1 MDTPVHAH
9 PSDGSY
15 YPVCARCRIE
25 RAAPELLSAA
35 KLTVVWYDNYI
46 ADKTGN
52 ILDEI
57 PELRAAIAKAE
68 PIA

>member
-1 MDTPVHAH
+1 MATPVHAH

-15 YPVCARCRIE
+15 YPDCPRCIIQ

-35 KLTVVWYDNYI
+35 KLTVTWYDNYI

-68 PIA
+68 PIV